1 MFDDSELEWWRT
13 IYFLS
18 KVGKAGII
26 LNTKKF
32 QFSQKSV
39 DFAGFRISNERIK
52 PLPKYLDSIRKF
64 PTPKYATDIRSWF
77 GLINLVSNYAKLR
90 KVTAPFRDLGRKH
103 KFM

>member
-1 MFDDSELEWWRT
+1 MDDTVFDDSELEWWRT

-39 DFAGFRISNERIK
+39 DFAAFRISNERIK
-52 PLPKYLDSIRKF
+52 PLPKNLGLGSIQKF
-64 PTPKYATDIRSWF
+64 PTPKSATDKWSWF
-77 GLINLVSNYAKLR
+77 GLINQVSN
-90 KVTAPFRDLGRKH
+90 
-103 KFM
+103 